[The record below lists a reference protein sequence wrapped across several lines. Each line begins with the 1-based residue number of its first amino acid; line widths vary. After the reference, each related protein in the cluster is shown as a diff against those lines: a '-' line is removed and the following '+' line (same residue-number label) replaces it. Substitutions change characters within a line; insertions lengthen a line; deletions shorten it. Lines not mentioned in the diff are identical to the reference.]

1 MINRNANR
9 DRDRSRS
16 NDKELKINYRIKARE
31 VRVIFENGT
40 QEVLP
45 IEDAIKKAKEA
56 GLDLVEVSPNV
67 SPPVCKIIDYGKYKF
82 HQEKRQKEQ
91 KKNQKVIKLKEVR
104 MQPKIDT
111 HDLDFKSKNILSFL
125 KDGNKVKVTIRFRG
139 RELAHTYLG
148 YDILN
153 SILEKVG
160 EVNYVL
166 ESAAKMEGKTMFLI
180 VAPKFKK

>member
-40 QEVLP
+40 QEVLS

-104 MQPKIDT
+104 MQPKIDA
-111 HDLDFKSKNILSFL
+111 HDLDFKSKTF
-125 KDGNKVKVTIRFRG
+125 
-139 RELAHTYLG
+139 
-148 YDILN
+148 
-153 SILEKVG
+153 
-160 EVNYVL
+160 
-166 ESAAKMEGKTMFLI
+166 
-180 VAPKFKK
+180 